1 MKSSLHHVAQMNK
14 FGTLF
19 LVVAFLIK
27 FSDTFAQQIKT
38 ITITK
43 DNKIDQRDYLQNQE
57 NCIFFCSINELNSF
71 KETLDK
77 ELKSSLSIFLIQLS
91 DISTFSVHNI
101 DLVNA
106 VLIKLPYELNQQ
118 LCQRII
124 PVGWSI
130 NKVDGNNGYIYSIQ
144 RSANGQC
151 SKEEKILLFQE
162 IFIKS
167 VDLTEKSKNTNEYF
181 LYSNQQLSNE
191 NIKNHDLIIS
201 LSQKI
206 DSFQNILNEF
216 NERSSNNSTNKN
228 QNAIGLE
235 WNKSILSFNKNIG
248 DFNLQKLDYNSLSLN
263 WEYSINSNFKIG
275 IGYQYGESNFRTET
289 NYDSTTTTTQTDLG
303 LSYTKSTIIRNLTEN
318 NSLSFNAILLNFG
331 FIKNIGDEF
340 SIEMGTSVSY
350 CPRLLVNTNVIDG
363 FADYKGYFQGISETL
378 SDVSD
383 LGLESNLSLLNNKYQ
398 TTNSLIQFSLSPGIQ
413 YEGERFFSRI
423 GVGYS
428 LLFFNQVSNI
438 QSNRSNEIGEF
449 NSSLSTFGD
458 FSAQTLTFTISAGIK
473 L

>member
-1 MKSSLHHVAQMNK
+1 MRFSL
-14 FGTLF
+14 
-19 LVVAFLIK
+19 
-27 FSDTFAQQIKT
+27 KT
-38 ITITK
+38 VSNHFI
-43 DNKIDQRDYLQNQE
+43 
-57 NCIFFCSINELNSF
+57 
-71 KETLDK
+71 
-77 ELKSSLSIFLIQLS
+77 LSIFLCTVYFSFAQNTNYIEIGQSNWAEEEFKIRKENNCIIFSSSFNLKYFADS
-91 DISTFSVHNI
+91 THNVSPKISTKQIFIKPDVINKRVILGVSLGTTI
-101 DLVNA
+101 
-106 VLIKLPYELNQQ
+106 LIKLPYELSQQ
-118 LCQRII
+118 N
-124 PVGWSI
+124 I
-130 NKVDGNNGYIYSIQ
+130 NKFIPNDWEVRKISNDSNGFNYCLY
-144 RSANGQC
+144 RMGKDKC
-151 SKEEKILLFQE
+151 TEEKTFDLFKDVYIRCLNLISQSEKTVEFANYNLNILQNQIKKNVEFQDS
-162 IFIKS
+162 IRI
-167 VDLTEKSKNTNEYF
+167 L
-181 LYSNQQLSNE
+181 
-191 NIKNHDLIIS
+191 
-201 LSQKI
+201 I
-206 DSFQNILNEF
+206 DSLTSVVSGFSV
-216 NERSSNNSTNKN
+216 RPN
-228 QNAIGLE
+228 QDENTKPHTLGFE
-235 WNKSILSFNKNIG
+235 WNKSLISFNKNIG
-248 DFNLQKLDYNSLSLN
+248 DFNLQKLDYNALSLS
-263 WEYSINSNFKIG
+263 WKYSINSNIKIG

-289 NYDSTTTTTQTDLG
+289 SYDSTATT
-303 LSYTKSTIIRNLTEN
+303 
-318 NSLSFNAILLNFG
+318 
-331 FIKNIGDEF
+331 